1 LGITAFKGSGLG
13 LTVFMGTGFGATEF
27 KGTKSTGIKAS
38 DVVGTP
44 S

>member
-38 DVVGTP
+38 DVVGT
-44 S
+44 SS

>member
-1 LGITAFKGSGLG
+1 MAFKGAGLG

-27 KGTKSTGIKAS
+27 KGAKSIGIKAS